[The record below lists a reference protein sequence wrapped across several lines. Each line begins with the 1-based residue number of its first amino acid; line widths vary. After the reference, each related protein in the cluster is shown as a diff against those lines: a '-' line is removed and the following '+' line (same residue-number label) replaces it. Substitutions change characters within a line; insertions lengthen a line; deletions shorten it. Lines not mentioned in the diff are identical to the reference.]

1 MKLILLAAVF
11 STALIFV
18 AAAPSP
24 VEDAFQQ
31 EVKKREEEALR
42 QCNITYPVAED
53 SRLKFQKSVFR
64 GESII
69 KEYTTLETCNLYC
82 NLQKLGFFDGEGNM
96 QVRKVYKFILKL
108 IPKLEPNSNT
118 LLFHLFSINRSTRG
132 LPDKCSMAYA
142 VYYRFTEAILVAS
155 ISADLNTQPEIRDK
169 LVESLLTG
177 EALPKD
183 LQTYLEKYMENVDLF
198 VKQTAAQNSVS
209 ASTPVPAQV
218 PST

>member
-69 KEYTTLETCNLYC
+69 KEYTTLE
-82 NLQKLGFFDGEGNM
+82 FDGEGNM